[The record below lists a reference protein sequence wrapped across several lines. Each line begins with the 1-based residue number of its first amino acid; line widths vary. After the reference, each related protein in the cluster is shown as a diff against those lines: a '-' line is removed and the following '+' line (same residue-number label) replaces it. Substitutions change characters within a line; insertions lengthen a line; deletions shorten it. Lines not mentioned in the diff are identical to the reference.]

1 MAHKLKDSV
10 LLTMPYAYSRY
21 RGSLYRARRA
31 GMSRRYA
38 ISRYRPNYMRRRTT
52 NIYWALRYRGIPYR
66 RY

>member
-1 MAHKLKDSV
+1 
-10 LLTMPYAYSRY
+10 MPYYSRY
-21 RGSLYRARRA
+21 RRMSSMRAARYRGATR
-31 GMSRRYA
+31 GYA